1 MAYPYYY
8 ATARVYVSTNNRGLS
23 SSDLANNLVTSNP
36 VIVSDAK
43 GDGVSGKQYAWY
55 VIDVYNSDVSDFKT
69 WAALPA
75 SNRGN
80 LITCGKKA
88 TDALTVTVGSTP
100 NVSIGQPLC
109 IDSHLEITVSNK
121 VVGSP
126 RSFTPT
132 VTVQAPDLVGGTG
145 SADITLSSGNILWLN
160 TSKKAPTIKF
170 TAVAGQPTYPETAV
184 ATWLKSQK
192 AAGVFVPLATISAKG
207 EWSICNKKWC
217 FFVDEPSDVHPM
229 VVSFWSCDEN
239 GTTFTSETG
248 QKPKDWPVPS
258 YPKINMWNSQSLAK
272 YKKAMDASACKGN
285 NTTTGGGDPAP
296 DLPVAPP
303 TDDTRWNPPPHVYSR
318 SVPYGIFK
326 KYTDPNAFNDN
337 YARATLEASEYS
349 ALKRAIQA
357 QGSDVAP
364 SPEYSYLQ
372 RGRIFQ
378 DLNSAS
384 VLNSANANA
393 VAGKPSASSAAKQ
406 WGFRFMYNPTTI
418 SYQTSASN
426 AVDWTFGSKDSAALL
441 TGNQTVTIQLYLNR
455 IIDLGYL
462 NAVYGYGYLNS
473 LGANQISIPAAY
485 GRNLTPD
492 EYKGIMSRGT
502 EYDLEFLYRCLTGD
516 PLTNNPLLNSDFKTT
531 GSADIGYITGI
542 PLWLYLND
550 NLRYFGSVASLNVN
564 HVIFNT
570 EMVPMLSVVD
580 INFSRYPAYGINDT
594 TKYSAAINDAS
605 KQPAAGPTNP

>member
-8 ATARVYVSTNNRGLS
+8 ATARVYVSTNNSGLS

-80 LITCGKKA
+80 LITCGNSA
-88 TDALTVTVGSTP
+88 DYPLTVTVGSTP
-100 NVSIGQPLC
+100 NVSIGKQQC
-109 IDSHLEITVSNK
+109 IDSHQEVTVSNK

-132 VTVQAPDLVGGTG
+132 VTVQAKDLVGGGT
-145 SADITLSSGNILWLN
+145 DITLSSGNILWLN

-170 TAVAGQPTYPETAV
+170 TAVAGQPTYPATAV
-184 ATWLKSQK
+184 ATWLKSQI

-272 YKKAMDASACKGN
+272 YKKAMDASACKGVN
-285 NTTTGGGDPAP
+285 SGANGGGDPAP
-296 DLPVAPP
+296 EVPVAPP

-357 QGSDVAP
+357 AGTSDVP
-364 SPEYSYLQ
+364 SPDAYSYLQ

-378 DLNSAS
+378 DLNSAA
-384 VLNSANANA
+384 VLNTVNAT
-393 VAGKPSASSAAKQ
+393 GKPSPANEAKQ
-406 WGFRFMYNPTTI
+406 WGFKFMYNPTTI
-418 SYQTSASN
+418 SYNTAANNSI
-426 AVDWTFGSKDSAALL
+426 DWTLGSKDSAALL
-441 TGNQTVTIQLYLNR
+441 SGNQTVTIQLYLNR
-455 IIDLGYL
+455 IIDLSYL

-473 LGANQISIPAAY
+473 LGGTQISVTAAY
-485 GRNLTPD
+485 GRNLQPD

-502 EYDLEFLYRCLTGD
+502 EYDLEFLYRCLTGN
-516 PLTNNPLLNSDFKTT
+516 PLTNNPLLNSDFKDS

-542 PLWLYLND
+542 PLWMYLSD
-550 NLRYFGSVASLNVN
+550 NLRYFGSVASIGVN

-580 INFSRYPAYGINDT
+580 ISFSRYPAYNGTAGALDT
-594 TKYSAAINDAS
+594 NTIHTALFP
-605 KQPAAGPTNP
+605 PANSTSTGTTP

>member
-1 MAYPYYY
+1 MANYYY
-8 ATARVYVSTNNRGLS
+8 ATARVYVSKNNYGLS
-23 SSDLANNLVTSNP
+23 STDLSNNLVSTDP
-36 VIVSDAK
+36 VIVSNGSTDTV
-43 GDGVSGKQYAWY
+43 DPKQYAWY
-55 VIDVYNSDVSDFKT
+55 VVDVYE
-69 WAALPA
+69 
-75 SNRGN
+75 
-80 LITCGKKA
+80 
-88 TDALTVTVGSTP
+88 ST
-100 NVSIGQPLC
+100 
-109 IDSHLEITVSNK
+109 
-121 VVGSP
+121 
-126 RSFTPT
+126 TPT
-132 VTVQAPDLVGGTG
+132 FAAWKLLPDSQRGTLRNYNDGIRIPDVNVGTG
-145 SADITLSSGNILWLN
+145 VANVNVGKVINVNSHQEFTISNGSDTSRTIKPTFTITQGISDPGNAQLPVTDIYWLN
-160 TSKKAPTIKF
+160 NKHVAPTIKF
-170 TAVAGQPTYPETAV
+170 TKAAGQATYPATAV
-184 ATWLKSQK
+184 AAWLKQQK
-192 AAGVFVPLATISAKG
+192 DAGKWPPLTTISKG
-207 EWSICNKKWC
+207 EWSKCNKRWC
-217 FFVDEPSDVHPM
+217 YFIDIPNDGIHDTI
-229 VVSFWSCDEN
+229 VSFWSSDEN
-239 GTTFTSETG
+239 ATAESFRSEIGQRPTTWPTPS
-248 QKPKDWPVPS
+248 KPAIDA
-258 YPKINMWNSQSLAK
+258 WNTKSIATR
-272 YKKAMDASACKGN
+272 KKFMDDSACKGVN
-285 NTTTGGGDPAP
+285 AGAAGGGDPAP
-296 DLPVAPP
+296 EVPVAPP

-393 VAGKPSASSAAKQ
+393 VAGKPYASSASKQ

-418 SYQTSASN
+418 SYQTSANN
-426 AVDWTFGSKDSAALL
+426 APDWTFGSKDSAALL